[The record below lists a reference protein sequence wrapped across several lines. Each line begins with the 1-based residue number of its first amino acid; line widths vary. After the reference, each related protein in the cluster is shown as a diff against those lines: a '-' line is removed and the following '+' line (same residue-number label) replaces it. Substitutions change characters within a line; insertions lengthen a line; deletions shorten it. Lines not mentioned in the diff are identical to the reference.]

1 VSPLLSGII
10 AVLLYTAI
18 RYLVLQ
24 ASEPIARGLICLPIF
39 YGVTIA
45 INIFTVV
52 HDGSQRKC
60 VTVYARTVP
69 YVMTV
74 EIKPEIHVTIY
85 SRTVTTSQRTH
96 HVSGTKQTWFNTVN
110 CCLL

>member
-1 VSPLLSGII
+1 VSPILSGII

-24 ASEPIARGLICLPIF
+24 ASEPIARGLICMPLF
-39 YGVTIA
+39 YGITIA

-52 HDGSQRKC
+52 HDGSQRKW
-60 VTVYARTVP
+60 VMVYAITVF

-74 EIKPEIHVTIY
+74 GIILTFGSLKY
-85 SRTVTTSQRTH
+85 M
-96 HVSGTKQTWFNTVN
+96 
-110 CCLL
+110 